1 MTVPPSGYQHLSV
14 ERIGVV
20 QRVCLARPD
29 VYNALNKALLDELAA
44 IAAAVARDN
53 SVRAVILTGAGRAF
67 CAGADL
73 SPGAFPEVAGETR
86 GATTRRLLLD
96 HFNPAVLAW
105 ASLPQPLVVAVNGVA
120 AGGGV
125 GLALLGDIVV
135 AASSASFQNVFVPK
149 LALAPDLGAAW
160 HMRWLAGAGRALG
173 LSLLG
178 DALSAERAA
187 QWGLAWEC
195 VDEAALPSRSLEL
208 AQRLAAGPVLATR
221 RVKSLL
227 RGEPGATLGAQL
239 ALEAELQGEL
249 ADHPDHAEGIRAFIE
264 KRRPQ
269 FS

>member
-1 MTVPPSGYQHLSV
+1 MTARPGSYRHLCV
-14 ERIGVV
+14 EPIGAV
-20 QRVCLARPD
+20 QRVTLARAE
-29 VYNALNKALLDELAA
+29 VYNALNKALLDELT
-44 IAAAVARDN
+44 AVASGLARDD

-73 SPGAFPEVAGETR
+73 SPGAFPAVAGETR
-86 GATTRRLLLD
+86 GEATRRLLIE

-105 ASLPQPLVVAVNGVA
+105 TSLPQPLIVAVNGVA

-135 AASSASFQNVFVPK
+135 AASTASFQSVFVPK

-160 HMRWLAGAGRALG
+160 HMRRLAGAGRALG

-178 DALSAERAA
+178 DVLSAERAV
-187 QWGLAWEC
+187 QWGLAWES
-195 VDEAALPSRSLEL
+195 VDEAALPSRALEL
-208 AQRLAAGPVLATR
+208 AQRLAAGPALATR

-227 RGEPGATLGAQL
+227 RGEPGATLDAQL
-239 ALEAELQGEL
+239 ALEAQLQGEL
-249 ADHPDHAEGIRAFIE
+249 ADHPDHAEGIRAFVE